1 MAFKEALGKVLDI
14 SGYALFFAVAMFISY
29 ELYFIYLQSLS
40 AIPVLIALLGVFGIL
55 SYYKYNKKLK
65 ARYFIIAYFSFIV
78 LPTFVSMF
86 LNSPLF
92 ILLLIIFDF
101 TIPIFIFLIDEDE
114 DKFMKKQ
121 RLLVRVG
128 IDVVEGVFALAIL
141 FIFATSI
148 ILVFNTIIPQ
158 QTPFLPN
165 ITASVYYSSSS
176 STTFKPLKDPSI
188 LNFFYLF
195 NPTNQTEI
203 KGIAKVIKVDNVS
216 YENSFRAY
224 CLNAQT
230 TKFWMQDCITYQ
242 PYYNLFSNS
251 QNYELQTE
259 IWQGQKSLLN
269 VDEIIPNSSIYKNQT
284 FYLKLVVENNS
295 EIAYETNNGRTEY
308 IKVELPK
315 NQSFGVITDN
325 SSMNTEIHEESY
337 YAINTGL
344 LGFYALNTTLT
355 SLSGNFKYEDLAIFD
370 TPVLYGTGNFS
381 FPEKELL
388 YTHISFVGEN
398 NSIYKVDG
406 ISNNSVMT
414 TTYYYPMNALQLKD
428 MQSIE
433 NGTCKIYDYGLMYG
447 IPPFA
452 TENWSKTSN
461 TILTNLTM
469 CNSNE
474 TFGEFLKSINKT
486 I

>member
-1 MAFKEALGKVLDI
+1 MAFKEALGKVLEI

-165 ITASVYYSSSS
+165 ITASVYYSSS
-176 STTFKPLKDPSI
+176 TFILNKPLNIPNI
-188 LNFFYLF
+188 LNFFYFF
-195 NPTNQTEI
+195 NPSNKTEI
-203 KGIAKVIKVDNVS
+203 KGIAKVIRVDNVS
-216 YENSFRAY
+216 YENSFRAF
-224 CLNAQT
+224 CLNAET
-230 TKFWMQDCITYQ
+230 TKFFIQDCIDYQ
-242 PYYNLFSNS
+242 PYYNTFSNGQEYRLS
-251 QNYELQTE
+251 TE

-269 VDEIIPNSSIYKNQT
+269 VEEMIPNATIYKNQT
-284 FYLKLVVENNS
+284 FYLKLVVKNNT
-295 EIAYETNNGRTEY
+295 EFAYETNNGRTEY
-308 IKVELPK
+308 IKVVLPK
-315 NQSFGVITDN
+315 NQSFRVITNN
-325 SSMNTEIHEESY
+325 SSMNTEIHEESFY
-337 YAINTGL
+337 SLNTGL
-344 LGFYALNTTLT
+344 LGFYSLNSILT
-355 SLSGNFKYEDLAIFD
+355 SLSGNFISTEMDFD
-370 TPVLYGTGNFS
+370 RAVNYFWNENRFNYSWNNTDNPICEILPVGKT
-381 FPEKELL
+381 K
-388 YTHISFVGEN
+388 
-398 NSIYKVDG
+398 NSLHNICFEYK
-406 ISNNSVMT
+406 
-414 TTYYYPMNALQLKD
+414 MNESQLKD
-428 MQSIE
+428 LESLE
-433 NGTCKIYDYGLMYG
+433 NGNCWIFYGYGWYDGM
-447 IPPFA
+447 PFPDA
-452 TENWSKTSN
+452 LENWSKTPN
-461 TILTNLTM
+461 TILTNLTL